1 VTNLVTNLAAKA
13 DKITGGIAGAQVSGM
28 LSPDATGSYSQ
39 NGTYNGS
46 PAFERV
52 GGGWWLRYDM
62 AMAGSYYWRICQ
74 GTSVTTAT
82 PRWNGPTVTT
92 YPGVRPD
99 PGSYTPVSGATG
111 IATVTASQAAVDYL
125 ASYDSNGNLTLSVLK
140 TDVPIKSNGTFT
152 LAGKVQEG
160 TSSATGSNAHAEG
173 ESTTA
178 SAQGAHASGNYSTA
192 NKLYQRALSSGRFM
206 TSGDSQYTEI
216 VLRRATS
223 DATPTELT
231 IDGATPSGTI
241 ESTSNRFI
249 CATGKTYAC
258 LVMIAGRRSD
268 GTSAFFLRQ
277 VMIKSIGSTVSLDGS
292 VQTVGVDINPAGLS
306 APVITADNMNKS
318 LVITVTGTIVT
329 SIRWSAT
336 IQAQEIT
343 Y

>member
-1 VTNLVTNLAAKA
+1 MDANTAVEFQNHAHVHAQADVTNLVTNLAAKA

-82 PRWNGPTVTT
+82 PRWNGPIVTT

-99 PGSYTPVSGATG
+99 PGSYTPVSGASG
-111 IATVTASQAAVDYL
+111 IATVAASQAAVDYL
-125 ASYDSNGNLTLSVLK
+125 ASYDSNGNLTLSILK
-140 TDVPIKSNGTFT
+140 TDVPIKTNGTFT

-160 TSSATGSNAHAEG
+160 AGTVTGSNAHA
-173 ESTTA
+173 
-178 SAQGAHASGNYSTA
+178 
-192 NKLYQRALSSGRFM
+192 NKQYQRALSSGRFAA
-206 TSGDSQYTEI
+206 SGDSQYTET
-216 VLRRATS
+216 VLRRATL
-223 DATPTELT
+223 DTTPAELT
-231 IDGATPSGTI
+231 IDGAAPSGTI
-241 ESTSNRFI
+241 ENTSNRFI
-249 CATGKTYAC
+249 CAMGKTYAC
-258 LVMIAGRRSD
+258 LVMIAARKSD

-277 VMIKSIGSTVSLDGS
+277 VLVKNVSNTVSLDGI
-292 VQTVGVDINPAGLS
+292 VQTVGVDINSAGWSVPA
-306 APVITADNMNKS
+306 ITADNMNKS
-318 LVITVTGTIVT
+318 LAITVTGVAAT

-336 IQAQEIT
+336 IQAQEIA